1 MRRPILAGEV
11 TLEHLWNVVPTN
23 AQVSTVELTG
33 DELWAMPQA
42 NVERTYAANAYEQ
55 MGGFVKRCR
64 GLRLFFKMENPA
76 GHRIESL
83 LIDGDVVKGGGRYSA
98 AMLGEQGVPAKF
110 GLHRKQIGIT
120 AVDAL
125 RDLYASHAVIT
136 GAIRGSVTA
145 V

>member
-64 GLRLFFKMENPA
+64 GLRLFFKMENPK

-83 LIDGDVVKGGGRYSA
+83 MVDGEAVKGDRLYRA

-110 GLHRKQIGIT
+110 GGQRKKVGTT
-120 AVDAL
+120 AIAAL
-125 RDLYASHAVIT
+125 RDLYATQVATT